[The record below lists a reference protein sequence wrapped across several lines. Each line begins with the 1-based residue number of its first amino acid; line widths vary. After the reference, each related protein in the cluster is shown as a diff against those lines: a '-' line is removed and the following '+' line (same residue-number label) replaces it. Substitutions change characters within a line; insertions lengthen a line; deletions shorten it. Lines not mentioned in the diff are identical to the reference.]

1 MLDIAKKWFTKT
13 AYYFLT
19 LECTSHCEYCDIWR
33 DRKFDA
39 MDGTTG
45 TRAILDNIAA
55 LKKMGVG
62 IVEFSG
68 GEPLLRPDL
77 PEILRAA
84 KAAGL
89 EVILTTDGTLYP
101 ERARELKGLVDILLV
116 SIDSPSAAE
125 HNRIRGNDS
134 FALALSSLRLARH
147 DSCVP
152 VLQFTLTRE
161 SITLLPEMVELAEA
175 EGLLLRPS
183 PVFGYFG
190 LQGFTRESLDYIR
203 RYKSHPRVLLDLA
216 LLKLIEQGG
225 NRTRHP
231 RCRAADA
238 TLTILPTGEV
248 VAPCL
253 FNQERRFPISDRI
266 THKKEVQAAQGRR
279 EICEGCIVW
288 WYLAPSFSR
297 KLDGYF
303 FLNFWS
309 HLVNGL
315 KIKGYKLEAKKS

>member
-1 MLDIAKKWFTKT
+1 MLDIAKKWFTKI

-19 LECTSHCEYCDIWR
+19 LDCTSHCEYCDIWR

-39 MDGTTG
+39 VDGITDTG
-45 TRAILDNIAA
+45 TILDNLAA
-55 LKKMGVG
+55 LKKMRVG
-62 IVEFSG
+62 TVEFSG

-101 ERARELKGLVDILLV
+101 ERAPELKGLVDILLV
-116 SIDSPSAAE
+116 SLDSPSAAE

-134 FALALSSLRLARH
+134 FSLALTSLRLARH
-147 DSCVP
+147 DRSVP
-152 VLQFTLTRE
+152 VIQFTLTRE

-190 LQGFTRESLDYIR
+190 LQGFTRSSLDYIR
-203 RYKSHPRVLLDLA
+203 RYQSHPRVLLDLA
-216 LLKLIEQGG
+216 ILKFIGQGG
-225 NRTRHP
+225 NHTRHP
-231 RCRAADA
+231 RCRAADS

-248 VAPCL
+248 AAPCL
-253 FNQERRFPISDRI
+253 FNQERRFPINDGI
-266 THKKEVQAAQGRR
+266 AHKAEVQAAQGRR
-279 EICEGCIVW
+279 EICEACIVW

-303 FLNFWS
+303 FLNLWS

-315 KIKGYKLEAKKS
+315 KIKKYKQEANKP